1 MEFASLASN
10 IVDPGAMTLRT
21 ALLRHQKIRAYRY
34 LYEFTKS
41 QCSDCAKTDC
51 ACKDTIC
58 AHVEAQIR
66 GNGLHVPTTGA
77 RLRFLGCDGCVVP
90 PHLRETCTIYLCE
103 PAQNRADFPA
113 EKYRRLKEI
122 CFRIEEKL
130 MASPP
135 PWTEGLGPGR
145 TP

>member
-1 MEFASLASN
+1 MN
-10 IVDPGAMTLRT
+10 RRT
-21 ALLRHQKIRAYRY
+21 AIFRNQKIRAYRY

-58 AHVEAQIR
+58 AHVEAQAR
-66 GNGLHVPTTGA
+66 SQGVQLPTTG
-77 RLRFLGCDGCVVP
+77 RHLRFLGCQGCVVP

-103 PAQNRADFPA
+103 AAQKREGFPA
-113 EKYRRLKEI
+113 GKYRRLKEI

-130 MASPP
+130 M
-135 PWTEGLGPGR
+135 GLSSKSVF
-145 TP
+145 